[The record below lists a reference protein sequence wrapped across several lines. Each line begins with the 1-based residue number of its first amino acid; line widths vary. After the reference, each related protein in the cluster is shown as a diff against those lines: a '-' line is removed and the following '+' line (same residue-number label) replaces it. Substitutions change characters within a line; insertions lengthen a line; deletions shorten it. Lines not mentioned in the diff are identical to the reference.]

1 MSAPRPSPPSG
12 GSDPPMEGSSHG
24 QSKEQEDQPP
34 PKAPEPP
41 RMVPHVQVHVESSF
55 LKTGKPMVPTR
66 LIVPAT
72 NTNQSAVHP
81 TPAQSHKA
89 EGAGPAHSLA
99 HLAAVGGMGHLPLLS
114 HGQPPMSRGSIQPH
128 MGTHIPASL
137 PVHGF
142 TSHVPRGAAAAAS
155 LTPAAKGSVTTVL
168 RPPSA
173 GASAFPVSTPS
184 SGLVQTQAIPPQVK
198 VQARAMGGSSTPPMV
213 TTSCTPTPSPAVSSG
228 PEQHRAAVFPP
239 HASSINVG
247 LVRGEG
253 TASPHL
259 TTLPARSLQVS
270 HVIGMP
276 QHKSAV
282 TAATV
287 APMMAHTTT
296 VTTTVSTQNATVTQ
310 VSLHQSTSAST
321 VTFAPSSS
329 HSSVVS
335 SASIP
340 IAKVLPQPVAHSP
353 RPLLDY
359 SGDPPGMPA
368 SASLFLPARQRGS
381 PNPVNTAV
389 SMVTTASHSDSR
401 PERSQFLLSHRPTQ
415 ASLPLHTPPYTTITP
430 AYYYDPAAALRYP
443 HHTAQAAMA
452 MHTYQAAQAAA
463 HFTPISCS
471 ASAIRPLVA
480 SPQASVAAAAVAV
493 AAQHAG
499 GMRPGPAMS
508 LNHPMFLSMEAAR
521 QAQQVPPSITTA
533 SEANDSSASSMSGSY
548 AGGVGGASTQPVLA
562 VGAPGNP
569 NSSPRPSI
577 LRKRT
582 NDGMR
587 RTASAT
593 TPTNSD
599 PNSPRVEVAPPTA
612 ASPRPPGE
620 TKPETGSSQVGD
632 VVMATEGDSTALPSE
647 VKVKEEPMEMSS
659 HPVPPGAMTV
669 NQLIASVVQAATTP
683 TVSNTPSLPVT
694 TPTSLPPEAS
704 PRKKPRK
711 QQHVVATEDGFA
723 GDVELKMMDSKADF
737 LAPTKKETRDR
748 KKEQVEDVLY
758 VLKRFPRPSL
768 LSSYRH
774 GWKARLN
781 HFQRYSD
788 FKVKDKNLSLHDVC
802 SQKGLAQ
809 KAAGWKVHH
818 LANQLDEL
826 ACNEQDT
833 FAKMSSF
840 HEGLKAPGKKIIMEE
855 EMRMIQ
861 ELIQGNIQRARL
873 TTEQLNDT
881 KQQMVKIVEKHR
893 GEVCDIIKKNCSRK
907 SSKKKSSS

>member
-12 GSDPPMEGSSHG
+12 GGDPPAEA
-24 QSKEQEDQPP
+24 KEQDDQPP

-66 LIVPAT
+66 LIVPAS
-72 NTNQSAVHP
+72 NTNQTTVHP
-81 TPAQSHKA
+81 SQASLTQPHKA
-89 EGAGPAHSLA
+89 EGAGPGHSLA
-99 HLAAVGGMGHLPLLS
+99 HLAAVGGMGHLPLLG
-114 HGQPPMSRGSIQPH
+114 HAQPGGPAMSRGSIQSH

-168 RPPSA
+168 RPPPA
-173 GASAFPVSTPS
+173 GASSFPVSTPS
-184 SGLVQTQAIPPQVK
+184 AGLVQTQAIPPQVK
-198 VQARAMGGSSTPPMV
+198 VQARAVGGSSTPPMV
-213 TTSCTPTPSPAVSSG
+213 TTSCTRTPSPAVSSG
-228 PEQHRAAVFPP
+228 PDQHRAAVFPP
-239 HASSINVG
+239 HAPSINVG

-253 TASPHL
+253 TSPHL

-287 APMMAHTTT
+287 APMMAHTAT

-310 VSLHQSTSAST
+310 VSLHQSTSASA

-329 HSSVVS
+329 HSSAVS

-359 SGDPPGMPA
+359 GGDTPGLPP
-368 SASLFLPARQRGS
+368 SSSLFLPARQRGS

-533 SEANDSSASSMSGSY
+533 SEANESPASSLTGSY

-620 TKPETGSSQVGD
+620 TKTEAPSSQVGE
-632 VVMATEGDSTALPSE
+632 VAMATEGDSTLSTSE
-647 VKVKEEPMEMSS
+647 VKVKEEPVEMSS
-659 HPVPPGAMTV
+659 HAIPPGAMTV

-683 TVSNTPSLPVT
+683 TVANTASLPVT

-723 GDVELKMMDSKADF
+723 GDVELKMMDGRSDF
-737 LAPTKKETRDR
+737 PAPTKKESRDR

-788 FKVKDKNLSLHDVC
+788 FKVKDKKLSLHDVC

-826 ACNEQDT
+826 AGNEQDT

-861 ELIQGNIQRARL
+861 ELIQGNIQRAQL

-881 KQQMVKIVEKHR
+881 KQQMVKIVDKHR